1 MPRGKILVID
11 DDSSIRRVF
20 EKHLAEKEFE
30 VVTAGDGEEGI
41 ELFTAHKPDIVI
53 LDIRLP
59 GKNGLEVLQEIRA
72 QGRDSAVVMITAH
85 EDMETTIEAMR
96 RGAFDY
102 LPKPLDIDIV
112 DSLIERIFT
121 SREMERR
128 VRETPGEDFP
138 ETAAGR
144 LVGTSRG
151 MKGIWKLIGA
161 VSATKA
167 TVLIQGESGT
177 GKELIAR
184 AIHENSDQ
192 KREPF
197 LAVNCTALVETL
209 LESELFGHE
218 RGAFTGAVYE
228 KKGVFEAAG
237 QGTIFLDEVGDMSQ
251 GLQAKLLRVLQERE
265 FTRVGGTKIYKT
277 KARIIAATNHD
288 LAGLV
293 EEGRFRRDL
302 YYRLRVV
309 EIQMPPLRERKE
321 DIPLLVAHL
330 LERINTEL
338 GKNVRKVSDEVVRAL
353 TAHDWSGNV
362 RELENVL
369 RHSVVVARGGIIMPH
384 DLPELARK
392 SARRESIDLKP
403 LREVEAEHIRRTLE
417 HTKWNKSL
425 ASKILGI
432 TRPTLDK
439 KVKEYGIEKK

>member
-20 EKHLAEKEFE
+20 EKHLAEKEFD
-30 VVTAGDGEEGI
+30 VVTARDGEEGI
-41 ELFTAHKPDIVI
+41 ELFTAHTPDIVI

-128 VRETPGEDFP
+128 ARETPGEGFP

-144 LVGTSRG
+144 LVGMSRG
-151 MKGIWKLIGA
+151 MKEIWKLIGA

-192 KREPF
+192 KSEPF

-237 QGTIFLDEVGDMSQ
+237 QGAIFLDEVGDMSQ

-288 LAGLV
+288 LARLV
-293 EEGRFRRDL
+293 EEGHFRRDL

-309 EIQMPPLRERKE
+309 EIQVPPLRERKE
-321 DIPLLVAHL
+321 DIPLLIAHL
-330 LERINTEL
+330 LEKINAEL
-338 GKNVRKVSDEVVRAL
+338 EKNVRKVSDEVVRVL

-439 KVKEYGIEKK
+439 KVREYGIEKK